1 MPNQVTA
8 AGLQTKTISEI
19 VAFLTAALKTIYGAD
34 INVEPDSPDG
44 QLINII
50 AQLAV
55 DNLEFQTQIYNTFD
69 PDQAPGVILDQR
81 VALNGIQ
88 RLGGTYTLTPITI
101 VTDRALSLAGL
112 DSEIDNPDGTGYTVQ
127 DDEGNKFILA
137 SSQVIPSAGTYSY
150 SFRAQNP
157 GAVETVPNT
166 ITTPVTIILGVVS
179 VNNPSIYSV
188 LGINQETDAALRI
201 RRQRSVAIS
210 AMGYLQSLLAA
221 LLNIN
226 EVVSAFVYENV
237 TGSVDADLI
246 PGHSIWVIVEGGSDA
261 EVAQAI
267 YSKRNA
273 GCGMKGDEEVI
284 VTQIDGSPFL
294 IKFDRVVNETLYIE
308 FDAESIDGIGTIDP
322 VYIADQIVLRLVPGV
337 FDRVNINEL
346 ATIVQEIDPNCLVTN
361 AGFSTSGGGPFTG
374 TLQPTAKNKRFSI
387 SAVNIDI
394 TVI

>member
-1 MPNQVTA
+1 
-8 AGLQTKTISEI
+8 
-19 VAFLTAALKTIYGAD
+19 
-34 INVEPDSPDG
+34 
-44 QLINII
+44 
-50 AQLAV
+50 
-55 DNLEFQTQIYNTFD
+55 
-69 PDQAPGVILDQR
+69 
-81 VALNGIQ
+81 
-88 RLGGTYTLTPITI
+88 
-101 VTDRALSLAGL
+101 
-112 DSEIDNPDGTGYTVQ
+112 
-127 DDEGNKFILA
+127 
-137 SSQVIPSAGTYSY
+137 
-150 SFRAQNP
+150 
-157 GAVETVPNT
+157 
-166 ITTPVTIILGVVS
+166 
-179 VNNPSIYSV
+179 
-188 LGINQETDAALRI
+188 
-201 RRQRSVAIS
+201 
-210 AMGYLQSLLAA
+210 MGYLQSLLAA

-273 GCGMKGDEEVI
+273 GCGMKGDEEVS